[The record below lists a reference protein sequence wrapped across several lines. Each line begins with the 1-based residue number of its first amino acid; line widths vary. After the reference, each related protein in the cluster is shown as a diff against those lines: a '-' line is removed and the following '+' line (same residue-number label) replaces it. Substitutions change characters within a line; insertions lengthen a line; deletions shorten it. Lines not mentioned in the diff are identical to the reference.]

1 MLYHLFQ
8 YLEQFNIPGARLAD
22 YLTFRSGVA
31 LILSIFIATVIGR
44 RIIDRLQK
52 MQVGEIVRDLDLE
65 GQMKKTGTPTMGGI
79 IILIAVVIT
88 SLIYVKDYPKIIPV
102 LFLTVAF
109 GLIGFLDD
117 YLKVVLKRSDG
128 LLPMQKMALQI
139 VVTAVFAFYLVRVAD
154 IPLTM
159 LVPFSG
165 GYYLDLGWLA
175 VPVLFFAVIG
185 TVNGTNFTDG
195 LDGLASSV
203 TVLVATFFTVVAIGT
218 KSGIEPVTCAV
229 AGALLGF
236 LLFNVYPASVFMGDT
251 GSLALGGFVAGTAY
265 MLQMPLFIIIVGF
278 IYLVEVASVI
288 IQVTYFK
295 ATHGK
300 RIFKM
305 APIHHHFELC
315 GWSETRVVAVFSI
328 VTALLCLVALM
339 GV

>member
-1 MLYHLFQ
+1 MNSHIVIPVLISFAVSVILGPVVIPFLRKLKMKQTERTDGVQSHL
-8 YLEQFNIPGARLAD
+8 
-22 YLTFRSGVA
+22 
-31 LILSIFIATVIGR
+31 
-44 RIIDRLQK
+44 
-52 MQVGEIVRDLDLE
+52 
-65 GQMKKTGTPTMGGI
+65 KKAGTPTMGGVMILASI
-79 IILIAVVIT
+79 IIT
-88 SLIYVKDYPKIIPV
+88 SLFYVKDYPRIIPV

-117 YLKVVLKRSDG
+117 YLKVVMKRSDG
-128 LLPMQKMALQI
+128 LFPMQKMALQI
-139 VVTAVFAFYLVRVAD
+139 VVTAIFAYYIVEVAD
-154 IPLTM
+154 IPLTL

-165 GYYLDLGWLA
+165 GYYWDIGWLA
-175 VPVLFFAVIG
+175 VPVLFVAVIG

-203 TVLVATFFTVVAIGT
+203 TVLVATFFTVVAVGT
-218 KSGIEPVTCAV
+218 KSGVEPITCAV
-229 AGALLGF
+229 VGALLGF

-288 IQVTYFK
+288 LQVAYFK
-295 ATHGK
+295 KTGGK
-300 RIFKM
+300 RLFKM

-328 VTALLCLVALM
+328 VTAILCLIALM

>member
-1 MLYHLFQ
+1 MANHVVIPVLISFALSVIMGPFVIPFLRRLKMRQTERVDGVQSHL
-8 YLEQFNIPGARLAD
+8 
-22 YLTFRSGVA
+22 
-31 LILSIFIATVIGR
+31 
-44 RIIDRLQK
+44 
-52 MQVGEIVRDLDLE
+52 
-65 GQMKKTGTPTMGGI
+65 KKAGTPTMGGVM
-79 IILIAVVIT
+79 ILGSVVIT
-88 SLIYVKDYPKIIPV
+88 SLFYVKDYPKIIPV
-102 LFLTVAF
+102 LFLTVGF

-117 YLKVVLKRSDG
+117 YLKVVMKRSDG
-128 LLPMQKMALQI
+128 LFPKQKMALQI
-139 VVTAVFAFYLVRVAD
+139 VVTAIFAYYVVRIAK

-159 LVPFSG
+159 LIPFSG
-165 GYYLDLGWLA
+165 GKYLNIGWLA
-175 VPVLFFAVIG
+175 VPLLFIAVIG

-203 TVLVATFFTVVAIGT
+203 TVLVATFFTVVAVGT
-218 KSGIEPVTCAV
+218 KSGIEPITCAV
-229 AGALLGF
+229 VGALLGF

-251 GSLALGGFVAGTAY
+251 GSLALGGFVAGAAY
-265 MLQMPLFIIIVGF
+265 MMQMPLFIIIVGL

-295 ATHGK
+295 KTGGK

-328 VTALLCLVALM
+328 ITAILCLIALM